1 MYDGGVRN
9 FNVMFKQR
17 HEEDQ
22 ATKLV
27 VIWKKVGVQF
37 AGKKKQYVDK
47 FQEMEKR
54 DREEV
59 KNPNKEEA
67 LVIYESII
75 LQF

>member
-1 MYDGGVRN
+1 
-9 FNVMFKQR
+9 MFKQR

-59 KNPNKEEA
+59 KKKDSLIFQRVRKKKVDQVA
-67 LVIYESII
+67 FHQRVK
-75 LQF
+75 